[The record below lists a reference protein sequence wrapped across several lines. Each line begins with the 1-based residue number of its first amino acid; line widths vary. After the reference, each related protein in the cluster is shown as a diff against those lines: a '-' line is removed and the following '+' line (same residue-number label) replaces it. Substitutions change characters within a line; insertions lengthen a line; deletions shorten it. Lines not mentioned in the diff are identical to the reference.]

1 MGLGM
6 MWNAG
11 EFPLLAAGR
20 GSAARAPQLPG
31 EEMEQCGA
39 KRPRFLLRGGRKR
52 PSPLSLR
59 TLFLLL
65 LPARRLQVGR
75 AKAAALPAGVKER
88 RGGGAAAAA
97 DEDRAAA
104 AAAAAAWTAR
114 GARQLSWAAGRCA
127 VSTRRGEGCAGR
139 GASGGLQGGRSPFL
153 LSPPASVAGCAAA
166 LRSSSAPLGPCAR
179 GVCGASPQSR
189 QVTLPAPPGFGSS
202 ANYNGE
208 KGF

>member
-104 AAAAAAWTAR
+104 AAAAWTAR
-114 GARQLSWAAGRCA
+114 GARQLSWAAGRCG
-127 VSTRRGEGCAGR
+127 VSTRRGEGCVGR
-139 GASGGLQGGRSPFL
+139 GASGGLRGGRSPFLLSPFL

-179 GVCGASPQSR
+179 GVCGASP
-189 QVTLPAPPGFGSS
+189 
-202 ANYNGE
+202 
-208 KGF
+208 

>member
-1 MGLGM
+1 
-6 MWNAG
+6 
-11 EFPLLAAGR
+11 
-20 GSAARAPQLPG
+20 
-31 EEMEQCGA
+31 MEQCGA

-104 AAAAAAWTAR
+104 AAAAAAA
-114 GARQLSWAAGRCA
+114 
-127 VSTRRGEGCAGR
+127 
-139 GASGGLQGGRSPFL
+139 
-153 LSPPASVAGCAAA
+153 
-166 LRSSSAPLGPCAR
+166 
-179 GVCGASPQSR
+179 
-189 QVTLPAPPGFGSS
+189 
-202 ANYNGE
+202 
-208 KGF
+208 